1 MPEDVKGPFGITPVY
16 LRVEDPSKRLPRR
29 LFDQLNPKG
38 KGKRKKA
45 EKEGAAPKSYGRK
58 GQIVDVTV

>member
-1 MPEDVKGPFGITPVY
+1 MPEDVKGPFSVTPVY

-29 LFDQLNPKG
+29 LFDRPKPKG
-38 KGKRKKA
+38 KKKES
-45 EKEGAAPKSYGRK
+45 EKGEAAPKAQGRK